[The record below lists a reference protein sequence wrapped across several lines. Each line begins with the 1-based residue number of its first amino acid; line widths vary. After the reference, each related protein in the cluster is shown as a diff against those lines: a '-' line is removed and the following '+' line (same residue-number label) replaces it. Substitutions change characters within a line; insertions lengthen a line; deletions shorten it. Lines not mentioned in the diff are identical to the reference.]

1 MTKKPAAAGGAG
13 GTGAPARRR
22 TQRPRWT
29 GPLGL
34 YVPGSSWIHR
44 LGAGWKLLALA
55 AASVLVTWAQDPVVA
70 LAALAGA
77 VAALAVARVPLR
89 ATVRTLRPVV
99 VVIVALGLYQWWSR
113 GWQGA
118 VVMGASLLAVVLLAT
133 ALTAT
138 TRSDDLLAAMTRA
151 AGPLRHVGIRPQTFA
166 LAVSLVLR
174 TIPALLD
181 LGWDVRDAARA
192 RGLDRSPRALLVPF
206 VLRTVARAHT
216 TADALAARGVLDD
229 DGDLSDGDDV
239 DPRRPG
245 PTH

>member
-1 MTKKPAAAGGAG
+1 MT
-13 GTGAPARRR
+13 TGSPTPTPGRRL
-22 TQRPRWT
+22 RPRWT

-55 AASVLVTWAQDPVVA
+55 AASILITWSQLPVVA
-70 LAALAGA
+70 VGALACA
-77 VAALAVARVPLR
+77 VAALAIARVPLR
-89 ATVRTLRPVV
+89 ATVRTMLPVIVV
-99 VVIVALGLYQWWSR
+99 VLALGLYQWWSR
-113 GWQGA
+113 GWQA
-118 VVMGASLLAVVLLAT
+118 ALVASASLLAVVVLA
-133 ALTAT
+133 AVVTAT

-151 AGPLRHVGIRPQTFA
+151 ASPLRHVGLRPQTFA

-174 TIPALLD
+174 TIPALID

-192 RGLDRSPRALLVPF
+192 RGLGRSPRAMLVPF

-229 DGDLSDGDDV
+229 DDTGDDTGEGIART
-239 DPRRPG
+239 DSRP
-245 PTH
+245 